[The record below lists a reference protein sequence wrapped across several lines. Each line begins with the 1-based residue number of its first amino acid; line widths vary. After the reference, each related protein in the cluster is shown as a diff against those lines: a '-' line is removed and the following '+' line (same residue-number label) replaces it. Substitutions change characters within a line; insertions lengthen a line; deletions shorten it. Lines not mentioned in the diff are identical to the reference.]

1 MNRLLATV
9 LVSVLLVS
17 GCVSVKTE
25 TGGNIMKVT
34 SSAFGNGENI
44 PQKYTADGENV
55 NPPISIRDIPEG
67 TKSLVLIVDDPD
79 APGGTWDHWIVFN
92 IPPGETIN
100 ENSVPGTEGRNDF
113 GKNSYGGPA
122 PPSGTHRYFFRVYAL
137 DRELDLPAGSTK
149 EQVLEAM
156 ENHIIGRGEL
166 MGTYSRKQ

>member
-1 MNRLLATV
+1 
-9 LVSVLLVS
+9 
-17 GCVSVKTE
+17 
-25 TGGNIMKVT
+25 MKVT

-55 NPPISIRDIPEG
+55 NPPISIRNIPDG